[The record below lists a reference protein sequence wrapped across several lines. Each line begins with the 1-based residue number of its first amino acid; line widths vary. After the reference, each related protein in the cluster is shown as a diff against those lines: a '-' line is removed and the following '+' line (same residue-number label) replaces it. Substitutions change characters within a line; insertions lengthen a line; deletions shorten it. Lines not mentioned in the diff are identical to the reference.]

1 LGIGMMSAYPLQMAL
16 RAFFVL
22 GAILSPVCLACRACG
37 RRALLAGPRI

>member
-1 LGIGMMSAYPLQMAL
+1 MLSAYAFQIAL
-16 RAFFVL
+16 VAFFVL